1 MDIGADCGFSLL
13 PKEKFHNF
21 GGLYHSVMRKIV
33 INGVGDLDRAA
44 REFLRLTDGVRI
56 YAFYGSMGA
65 GKTTFIS
72 ALCRVLGV
80 GDEVASPTFTIVNEY
95 RSGDGRAVYH
105 FDFYRIENLQEV
117 LDIGYEEYM
126 DSDGI
131 CLMEWPEKI
140 EAILPEDALR
150 VHIAELPDGSRSVTF

>member
-21 GGLYHSVMRKIV
+21 GVLYHSVMRKIV

-95 RSGDGRAVYH
+95 RAGNGRAVYH
-105 FDFYRIENLQEV
+105 FDFYRIERLQEV

-140 EAILPEDALR
+140 EAILPEDTLR
-150 VHIAELPDGSRSVTF
+150 VHIAEQPDGSRSVTF